1 MGAVAGALARRGLQ
15 AVLVALLVGALCF
28 ALMRALP
35 GDMAYRIAAG
45 RYGYDL
51 VGTQAAD
58 AVRAELGLDRPAAVQ
73 FASWLA
79 GLAQGDLGVSLVSGD
94 PVWDEVAHQLG
105 HTVLLALA
113 ALLVALAL
121 GPCLGLLA
129 GLRPGGVADRAG
141 LAFAAAFRALPTF
154 AVGTGLMLLF
164 AARLRWLP
172 AAGSDTAAHL
182 VLPALTLGLSLSAAT
197 ARVARDATV
206 AVISAPHFAFARA
219 KGLSRAQ
226 AVLRHAL
233 RNAAVP
239 VLAYL
244 GVQLVLLVEGVVVVE
259 VLFGWPGIGHA
270 LVHAVLARDVPM
282 VQGAALV
289 MGLLFVALNAAAD
302 LAVLAADPRRR
313 DWA

>member
-1 MGAVAGALARRGLQ
+1 MGAVAGALARRAVQ
-15 AVLVALLVGALCF
+15 AAFVALVVGALCF
-28 ALMRALP
+28 ALVRSLP

-51 VGTQAAD
+51 VGTGAAE
-58 AVRAELGLDRPAAVQ
+58 AVRAELGLDRPAFVQ
-73 FASWLA
+73 FAAWLGA
-79 GLAQGDLGVSLVSGD
+79 LARGDLGTSLVSGD
-94 PVWDEVAHQLG
+94 PVWEEVVHQLG
-105 HTVLLALA
+105 HTVSLSLA
-113 ALLVALAL
+113 ALLVASVL
-121 GPCLGLLA
+121 GPGFGLLA

-141 LAFAAAFRALPTF
+141 LACAAGLRALPGYTLG
-154 AVGTGLMLLF
+154 VGLMLVF
-164 AARLRWLP
+164 AAGLGWLP

-182 VLPALTLGLSLSAAT
+182 VLPALTLGLGLSAAT

-206 AVISAPHFAFARA
+206 AALAAPHFAFARV
-219 KGLSRAQ
+219 KGLSRAR
-226 AVLRHAL
+226 AVLRHVP

-282 VQGAALV
+282 VQGTALV
-289 MGLLFVALNAAAD
+289 MGALFVALNAATD

-313 DWA
+313 DPA

>member
-1 MGAVAGALARRGLQ
+1 MGAVAGALARRGVQ

-28 ALMRALP
+28 ALVRALP
-35 GDMAYRIAAG
+35 GDMAYRVAAG

-51 VGTQAAD
+51 VGTEAAE
-58 AVRAELGLDRPAAVQ
+58 AVRAELGLDRPALVQ
-73 FASWLA
+73 FAAWLGA
-79 GLAQGDLGVSLVSGD
+79 LARGDLGASLVSGE
-94 PVWDEVAHQLG
+94 PVWEEISHQLG
-105 HTVLLALA
+105 HTVLLAAA
-113 ALLVALAL
+113 ALLVALVL
-121 GPCLGLLA
+121 GPGFGLLA

-141 LAFAAAFRALPTF
+141 LALAAVLRALPAFT
-154 AVGTGLMLLF
+154 VGVGLMLVF
-164 AARLRWLP
+164 AAGLGWLP
-172 AAGSDTAAHL
+172 AAGSDTPAHL
-182 VLPALTLGLSLSAAT
+182 VLPALTLGLGLAAAT

-206 AVISAPHFAFARA
+206 AATAAPHFAFARV

-259 VLFGWPGIGHA
+259 VLFGWPGMGHA

-302 LAVLAADPRRR
+302 LAVLAADPRGR
-313 DWA
+313 DPT